1 MAAHPL
7 AKKIFSA
14 STYRLIWRRAIAVKT
29 AKKNSCVG
37 DLSFFICIY
46 IFRHQVDMLKKNIF
60 KTFSKNFVMKFI
72 FAQLEF
78 FLILFKRRTSYVT
91 FAAHSK
97 CFRPDMPLLFSC
109 VSDDVLSEGFL
120 FEKLDD
126 L

>member
-1 MAAHPL
+1 
-7 AKKIFSA
+7 
-14 STYRLIWRRAIAVKT
+14 
-29 AKKNSCVG
+29 
-37 DLSFFICIY
+37 
-46 IFRHQVDMLKKNIF
+46 
-60 KTFSKNFVMKFI
+60 MKFI

-97 CFRPDMPLLFSC
+97 RFLVFSC
-109 VSDDVLSEGFL
+109 VFDDVLSEGFL

>member
-1 MAAHPL
+1 
-7 AKKIFSA
+7 
-14 STYRLIWRRAIAVKT
+14 
-29 AKKNSCVG
+29 
-37 DLSFFICIY
+37 
-46 IFRHQVDMLKKNIF
+46 
-60 KTFSKNFVMKFI
+60 MKFI

-97 CFRPDMPLLFSC
+97 RFRPDMPFVFSC
-109 VSDDVLSEGFL
+109 VFDDVLSEGFL